1 MPLIKNK
8 VFALAEPPE
17 DLRPE
22 ERVWQVR
29 FTKEIFRS
37 YEEYLQRVNLYR
49 QRVWKCKVTGKIH
62 LTYEEA
68 LVSEH
73 QASER
78 IQQFPKEFMEHVLR
92 TVQFSTLNLHEL
104 VKMVYEKLKDSFIEG
119 EELHGRN
126 GNSVRPCKILKILTS
141 DGGCSYRLG
150 RLDKTGKAVS
160 TSTEDSKNLMR
171 KKLPFGRDLLKLF
184 IRESTSQNDPWVVYD
199 KLAMEH
205 GISTEPPEELREK
218 IARKLKT
225 SEELKNKKAG
235 ENKRTRM
242 ENDDLAMA
250 KRTKTGQ
257 LSQATEAVKL
267 KYPIDDLLVKPS
279 KDDPVFSERPV
290 PSTNFIVPVD
300 YVGDLLM
307 VWDFCSSFGKLLRLS
322 PFSFE
327 KFENAIVYEGPSNL
341 IVEIH
346 TSILNLLVN
355 DRGEYYSFIQKRE
368 RKEMV
373 TSMKWVEYLCDF
385 LELET
390 ELNSAAHLAKIKHG
404 LYYMLGVH
412 AKLEIL
418 GWLVYWALSTDVIRG
433 RLDKYIDEQ
442 QALVATKREE
452 ELEEKRKKREEKQL
466 KEMKSSNGESLQG
479 NSASESLQ
487 ALESTHSHG
496 QLKDSLEDVH
506 MEAHTSNR
514 TYHLGERGS
523 KHDVLASRRAIM
535 KQILEAKVAME
546 REKETVR
553 MVELR
558 KQQDTKKAK
567 VKEAREKKEKEQRQ
581 QHFEREMEKRFIRT
595 DALGKDRDH
604 NRYWFLHQEGRVFI
618 ESADHNQ
625 WGFYASKEELDG
637 LMGSLNP
644 KGERELDLHKQLQKH
659 YLKICAAMQKRSKET
674 RETAQRSDSDTAV
687 LRRSVRVSVLPND
700 NKQPPFLR
708 HVNKWMG

>member
-279 KDDPVFSERPV
+279 
-290 PSTNFIVPVD
+290 
-300 YVGDLLM
+300 
-307 VWDFCSSFGKLLRLS
+307 
-322 PFSFE
+322 
-327 KFENAIVYEGPSNL
+327 PSNL